1 MEDKEEEEVGKYPVG
16 FYFSVSFKEEIDVDF
31 QEISGISKE
40 MNVEDVVGGGVNQFK
55 YRLPTG
61 SSSKNLV
68 LNRAIILEGSS
79 LLSWCEDCI
88 DGDLSNPI
96 ITQNISVNLLN
107 KNGIV
112 SMKWV
117 FNKAY
122 PIKYSVS
129 DLKSHKGEILIE
141 SIELAYTYFTISPV
155 S

>member
-1 MEDKEEEEVGKYPVG
+1 MEDKEEKVGKYPVG
-16 FYFSVSFKEEIDVDF
+16 FYFSVSYEGSYQADF
-31 QEISGISKE
+31 QEVSGISKE
-40 MNVEDVVGGGVNQFK
+40 MNVEDVVGGGENLYK

-68 LNRAIILEGSS
+68 LKRALVLEEAS
-79 LLSWCEDCI
+79 LLTWCRDTI
-88 DGDLSNPI
+88 DGGLSNPI
-96 ITQNISVNLLN
+96 QTKNVSVNLLDRE
-107 KNGIV
+107 GIV

-129 DLKSHKGEILIE
+129 DLKSQQSEILIE
-141 SIELAYTYFTISPV
+141 TIELAYTYFTISPV